1 MEQLINHVVEKEA
14 LVLIAILIGFYLYS
28 RLVINVTTD
37 LMIYPYARIFT
48 SQRKRN
54 EKILK
59 SVLNSSVILSIATLY
74 LLEIY
79 GIETIE
85 LYTAEGMIST
95 KFINWAGLF
104 FLLWVLV
111 LIIISIFFI
120 DIEPGMKR
128 YKVEYNN
135 VEYIIYDVS
144 PDGNYVLLVEEKSL
158 NNRVKY
164 PIEPIVVLL
173 DDIKGTKIIKI
184 GEGRRKYFSNAAKKV
199 KSLFTRSKKSST
211 LEGKEMVL
219 IEGDKNNIII
229 TVLQEKDEGYT
240 GISSSISKQVLINKL
255 IEEGI
260 LEDGKAVFFDE
271 ENELYQKTGE

>member
-28 RLVINVTTD
+28 KLIINVTTD

-111 LIIISIFFI
+111 LIIISIPFI

-164 PIEPIVVLL
+164 PIEPIVVSL

-229 TVLQEKDEGYT
+229 TVLQEKDGGYT
-240 GISSSISKQVLINKL
+240 GISSSISRQVLINKL

-260 LEDGKAVFFDE
+260 LEDGKAVFFVE